1 MVIKRYR
8 CNVGNFSFS
17 VVIGGKQKWLIFS
30 GSKSD
35 EGFYSTGN
43 IAEQTAIESSRRYK
57 RGGIVCIGSY
67 ALPDE
72 KDETPEEVPTPQE
85 VVRLVTEV
93 NTVQEAREWLIEHC
107 GAKAG
112 ELPNKEAVLSR
123 AEREGVKFAN
133 L

>member
-1 MVIKRYR
+1 MATLKRYR
-8 CNVGNFSFS
+8 CNVSNFAFPA
-17 VVIGGKQKWLIFS
+17 VVGGKQRWLRFA
-30 GSKSD
+30 GTKAG
-35 EGFYSTGN
+35 EGFYTTTHVGEQECIEKSARYRRGN
-43 IAEQTAIESSRRYK
+43 ITLVLSSE
-57 RGGIVCIGSY
+57 I
-67 ALPDE
+67 A
-72 KDETPEEVPTPQE
+72 DETPEEAPTPQE

-123 AEREGVKFAN
+123 AEREGVKFGN

>member
-1 MVIKRYR
+1 MGVKQYR
-8 CNVGNFSFS
+8 CNVGHLSFS
-17 VVIGGKQKWLIFS
+17 VMIGGKQRWLKFR
-30 GSKSD
+30 GAKAD
-35 EGFYSTGN
+35 EGFFSTGD

-57 RGGIVCIGSY
+57 RGEIKCVGSY
-67 ALPDE
+67 ALQDE
-72 KDETPEEVPTPQE
+72 ESETREEVHALQE

-123 AEREGVKFAN
+123 AEREDVKFEN